1 MLGDISYDS
10 SQECSKDSFNVVLP
24 MLGYVSY
31 DSTQECSK
39 DSSNAAFPKLPDI
52 YQAGE

>member
-1 MLGDISYDS
+1 
-10 SQECSKDSFNVVLP
+10 